1 MGKFAFALVSEVV
14 LVPIVLIG
22 GFLLELG
29 SKRSR
34 RKRYWRHNGKESE
47 VGSLRRC

>member
-1 MGKFAFALVSEVV
+1 VGKFAFALASEVV

-22 GFLLELG
+22 GFLLEVG

-34 RKRYWRHNGKESE
+34 TKRYQRHNGKDSM
-47 VGSLRRC
+47 